1 MRCRPAV
8 RHVDGQRLVHLP
20 DRQFL
25 DLPQKIKHLH
35 DGRQYGRAVRR
46 YRVYRPGC
54 AGFGSVAAKPGI
66 KRIGASAVGRY
77 AAGDSALL
85 GAGVVGMKSKPLAC
99 SL

>member
-25 DLPQKIKHLH
+25 DLPQKVKHLH
-35 DGRQYGRAVRR
+35 DGGRRGRAVHR

-54 AGFGSVAAKPGI
+54 AGFVFVDAKPCI
-66 KRIGASAVGRY
+66 APIGASAVGRCA
-77 AAGDSALL
+77 AAGGALL
-85 GAGVVGMKSKPLAC
+85 GAGVAGMNSKPQPCL
-99 SL
+99 L